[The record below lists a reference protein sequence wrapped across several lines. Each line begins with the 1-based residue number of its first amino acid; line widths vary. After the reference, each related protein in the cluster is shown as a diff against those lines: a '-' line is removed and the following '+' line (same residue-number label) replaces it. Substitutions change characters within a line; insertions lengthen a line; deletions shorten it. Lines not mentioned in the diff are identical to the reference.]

1 MKEKESTL
9 LLIWIAVITFCVG
22 IPLYL
27 GIDAYN
33 TRVEAGD
40 NFNEA
45 FKVASIIFGVSL
57 FLPNL
62 FVFNIWALM
71 QAEMDRKN
79 GCK

>member
-1 MKEKESTL
+1 MKEKESTS

-22 IPLYL
+22 IPLCL

-57 FLPNL
+57 F
-62 FVFNIWALM
+62 FAKSICF
-71 QAEMDRKN
+71 
-79 GCK
+79 